1 MTIEIENWNWKL
13 KLKIEIENWN
23 SECEWKIEIKN
34 QNSKL
39 IPSLKISCA
48 ARVKEI
54 GPNI

>member
-1 MTIEIENWNWKL
+1 M
-13 KLKIEIENWN
+13 KIEVENQN
-23 SECEWKIEIKN
+23 RECEWKIEIKN

-39 IPSLKISCA
+39 IPSLKISCE

>member
-1 MTIEIENWNWKL
+1 MKIKIENRNWKL

-23 SECEWKIEIKN
+23 RECEWKIDIKN

-48 ARVKEI
+48 ARVTEI
-54 GPNI
+54 GANI